1 MIRALSLIVSMKP
14 LTFKI
19 GGEAG
24 FGIMLSGLTFSKLVV
39 RSGYYIFNYAE
50 YPSIIRGGHNMV
62 QLTISDQ
69 PVDASY
75 THTDFLVAFNKETID
90 LHAHELVS
98 GSLVIYDEEHPK
110 LPVMAKGVRLL
121 QVPFKKI
128 SKEVAN
134 SFFLRNT
141 AALGAMAAF
150 WGIDIK
156 MLEKLIGEE
165 FAAKPPEVAKSNQ
178 AVARAGYKFVKEHYA
193 EYIKDTLRPLRI
205 RSARTV
211 INGNEAIALGAVAAG
226 VQFAS
231 IYPMT
236 PISNILHVLAPLQE
250 KYNFIYKQ
258 PEDEIAAVN
267 MAIGASF
274 AGARAMTATA
284 GGGFCLMSEGYGLA
298 AMTETPLV
306 IIEGMRGGPATGLPT
321 WTEQG
326 DLRFVLHA
334 HQGEFPR
341 IVLAAG
347 DAEEAFHLTMQAFNL
362 ADAYQTPVVVMVDK
376 QVCESGF
383 TTPEFDIRKYQIKRG
398 KLLLKKQAGY
408 KRYAL
413 VKDGISVRSVPG
425 VGNHVVA
432 NSDEHNE
439 HGYSNE
445 SAENRI
451 AQMDKR
457 MKKLEMCA
465 QTDMPQPVLYGPR
478 NADLTIVSWGSN
490 KGVILEAMKYFDR
503 VNFLHLTWVSPFPA
517 RAVKNVLENAR
528 QILNVECNANGQ
540 MAGLIKEQ
548 TGIGIK
554 HNLLKY
560 DGRPFFPEEIIA
572 KIKKMI

>member
-1 MIRALSLIVSMKP
+1 MKP

>member
-1 MIRALSLIVSMKP
+1 MKP
-14 LTFKI
+14 FTFKI

-24 FGIMLSGLTFSKLVV
+24 FGIMLSGLTFSKLAI
-39 RSGYYIFNYAE
+39 RSGYYVFNYAE

-62 QLTISDQ
+62 QITVSDR
-69 PVDASY
+69 PVAASY
-75 THTDFLVAFNKETID
+75 THTDFLVAFNQETIN
-90 LHAHELVS
+90 LHAHELVP
-98 GSLVIYDEEHPK
+98 GSMLIYDVEKPIFPK
-110 LPVMAKGVRLL
+110 MAKGVRLL

-128 SKEVAN
+128 SKEAAN

-141 AALGAMAAF
+141 AALGATAAF
-150 WGIDIK
+150 LGIK
-156 MLEKLIGEE
+156 MQLLENLLAEE
-165 FAAKPPEVAKSNQ
+165 FASKPPEVGKSNQ
-178 AVARAGYKFVKEHYA
+178 AVAKAGYEFVKKNFA
-193 EYIKDTLRPLRI
+193 DKIIDTLTVLNKKPKQM
-205 RSARTV
+205 V

-226 VQFAS
+226 MQFAS

-258 PEDEIAAVN
+258 PEDEIAAIN

-347 DAEEAFHLTMQAFNL
+347 DAEEAFHLTMEAFNL
-362 ADAYQTPVVVMVDK
+362 ADIYQTPVVLMVDK
-376 QVCESGF
+376 QICESGF
-383 TTPEFDIRKYQIKRG
+383 TTPIFDIKKYIIKRG
-398 KLLLKKQAGY
+398 AMLLKKQTGY
-408 KRYAL
+408 QRYAL
-413 VKDGISVRSVPG
+413 AKDGISVRSVPG
-425 VGNHVVA
+425 VGNHIVA

-445 SAENRI
+445 SIDNRM
-451 AQMDKR
+451 AQMQKR
-457 MKKLEMCA
+457 MQKLQTCA
-465 QTDMPQPVLYGPR
+465 QKNMPKPVLYGPKK
-478 NADLTIVSWGSN
+478 ADLTIVSWGSN
-490 KGVILEAMKYFDR
+490 KGVILEALKHFSN
-503 VNFLHLTWVSPFPA
+503 VNFLHITWISPFPVQ
-517 RAVKNVLENAR
+517 AVKNILEDAHL
-528 QILNVECNANGQ
+528 ILNVECNVTAQ
-540 MAGLIKEQ
+540 MSGLIKEY

-560 DGRPFFPEEIIA
+560 DGRPFCPEEIIT
-572 KIKKMI
+572 KIKKML

>member
-1 MIRALSLIVSMKP
+1 
-14 LTFKI
+14 
-19 GGEAG
+19 
-24 FGIMLSGLTFSKLVV
+24 MLSGLTFSKLVV

>member
-1 MIRALSLIVSMKP
+1 MKP

-62 QLTISDQ
+62 QLTISDK

-75 THTDFLVAFNKETID
+75 VHTDFLVAFNKETID

-110 LPVMAKGVRLL
+110 MPSMAKGVRLL

-165 FAAKPPEVAKSNQ
+165 FASKPPEVAKSNQ
-178 AVARAGYKFVKEHYA
+178 AVARAGYAFVKTNYA
-193 EYIKDTLRPLRI
+193 SYIKETLRPLR
-205 RSARTV
+205 ARRAHAV
-211 INGNEAIALGAVAAG
+211 VNGNEAIALGAVAAG
-226 VQFAS
+226 MQFAS

-383 TTPEFDIRKYQIKRG
+383 TTPVFDIRKYQIQRG

-413 VKDGISVRSVPG
+413 AKDGVSVRSVPG

-445 SAENRI
+445 SAENRM
-451 AQMDKR
+451 AQMEKR
-457 MKKLEMCA
+457 MKKLEVCA
-465 QTDMPQPVLYGPR
+465 RVDMPRPVLYGPR

-490 KGVILEAMKYFDR
+490 KGAILEAMKYCDR
-503 VNFLHLTWVSPFPA
+503 VNFLHLTWISPFPTS
-517 RAVKNVLENAR
+517 AVKNVLENAR
-528 QILNVECNANGQ
+528 QILNIECNAHGQ
-540 MAGLIKEQ
+540 MAGLIKEK

-554 HNLLKY
+554 HSLLKY

-572 KIKKMI
+572 KIKKML

>member
-1 MIRALSLIVSMKP
+1 MKP

-110 LPVMAKGVRLL
+110 LSVMAKGVRLL

>member
-1 MIRALSLIVSMKP
+1 
-14 LTFKI
+14 
-19 GGEAG
+19 
-24 FGIMLSGLTFSKLVV
+24 MLSGLTFSKLVV

-398 KLLLKKQAGY
+398 KLLLKKQAEY

>member
-1 MIRALSLIVSMKP
+1 
-14 LTFKI
+14 
-19 GGEAG
+19 
-24 FGIMLSGLTFSKLVV
+24 
-39 RSGYYIFNYAE
+39 
-50 YPSIIRGGHNMV
+50 
-62 QLTISDQ
+62 
-69 PVDASY
+69 
-75 THTDFLVAFNKETID
+75 
-90 LHAHELVS
+90 
-98 GSLVIYDEEHPK
+98 
-110 LPVMAKGVRLL
+110 
-121 QVPFKKI
+121 
-128 SKEVAN
+128 
-134 SFFLRNT
+134 
-141 AALGAMAAF
+141 
-150 WGIDIK
+150 
-156 MLEKLIGEE
+156 
-165 FAAKPPEVAKSNQ
+165 
-178 AVARAGYKFVKEHYA
+178 
-193 EYIKDTLRPLRI
+193 
-205 RSARTV
+205 
-211 INGNEAIALGAVAAG
+211 
-226 VQFAS
+226 
-231 IYPMT
+231 
-236 PISNILHVLAPLQE
+236 
-250 KYNFIYKQ
+250 
-258 PEDEIAAVN
+258 
-267 MAIGASF
+267 
-274 AGARAMTATA
+274 
-284 GGGFCLMSEGYGLA
+284 MSEGYGLA